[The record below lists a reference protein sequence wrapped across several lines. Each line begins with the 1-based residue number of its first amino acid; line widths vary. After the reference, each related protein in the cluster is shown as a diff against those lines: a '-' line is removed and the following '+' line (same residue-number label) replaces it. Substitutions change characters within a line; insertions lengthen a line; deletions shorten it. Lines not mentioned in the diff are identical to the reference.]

1 MRSSAFAC
9 DTQVIECNLRASRSF
24 PFDSKV
30 IGVDLIEMATRAMVR
45 FFSFRLASVDS
56 WALQLTRLFDSAGVA
71 LLQLGLSVVPY
82 PPTSV
87 HGVAVKVPQFSFS
100 RLSGYG
106 RCRDS

>member
-45 FFSFRLASVDS
+45 FF
-56 WALQLTRLFDSAGVA
+56 
-71 LLQLGLSVVPY
+71 
-82 PPTSV
+82 
-87 HGVAVKVPQFSFS
+87 
-100 RLSGYG
+100 
-106 RCRDS
+106 C